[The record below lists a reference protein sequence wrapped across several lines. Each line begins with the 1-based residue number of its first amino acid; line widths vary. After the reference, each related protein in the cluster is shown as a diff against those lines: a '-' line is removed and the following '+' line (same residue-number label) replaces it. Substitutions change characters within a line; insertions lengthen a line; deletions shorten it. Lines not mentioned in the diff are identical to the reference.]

1 MGGSQRVLLKK
12 MTHHQTSHPR
22 TWGPCWVNNKLTNKF
37 EKKLILDYPLGILD
51 YPHWV
56 DQSEAA
62 SHTIRHVLSLP
73 LFLFPFALDHWTR
86 GWVMSHYHVENLPCL
101 CKAAAIVRFS
111 FTLRQW
117 ETSIIPKPIQVV
129 PKQCFLILFHSFF
142 ALLCFR
148 QDHYEDLVR
157 YLFVMNGFGNMKGVF
172 FKWDPPKSASR

>member
-1 MGGSQRVLLKK
+1 MVETVETVLTDYLRGVIKDMGGSQRVLLKK

-101 CKAAAIVRFS
+101 SLVVLDATLADQATYPIPSDKARGTAVWKSLQKKYIISFS
-111 FTLRQW
+111 
-117 ETSIIPKPIQVV
+117 
-129 PKQCFLILFHSFF
+129 CF
-142 ALLCFR
+142 
-148 QDHYEDLVR
+148 
-157 YLFVMNGFGNMKGVF
+157 
-172 FKWDPPKSASR
+172 

>member
-1 MGGSQRVLLKK
+1 MSVRTKRLLVVTDIVALVKVVGHSAISCRSESSKDMGGSQRVLLKK

-37 EKKLILDYPLGILD
+37 DKKLILDYPLGILD

-101 CKAAAIVRFS
+101 SLVVLDATLADQATYPIPNDKARGEFRKNGIFWE
-111 FTLRQW
+111 FFPKGGLTL
-117 ETSIIPKPIQVV
+117 
-129 PKQCFLILFHSFF
+129 
-142 ALLCFR
+142 
-148 QDHYEDLVR
+148 
-157 YLFVMNGFGNMKGVF
+157 
-172 FKWDPPKSASR
+172 PP